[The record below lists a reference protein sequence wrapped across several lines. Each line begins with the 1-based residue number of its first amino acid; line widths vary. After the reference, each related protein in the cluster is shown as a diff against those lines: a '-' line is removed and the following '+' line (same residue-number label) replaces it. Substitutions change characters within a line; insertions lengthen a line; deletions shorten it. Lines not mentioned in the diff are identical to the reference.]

1 MINLFSVMPC
11 LTKEKPN
18 AEKKNVISENED
30 ENGITNGD
38 ESEVV
43 SQKPA
48 SVKLFALKKG

>member
-11 LTKEKPN
+11 LTKEKPIV
-18 AEKKNVISENED
+18 EKKVAINENDEENVIM
-30 ENGITNGD
+30 NGD
-38 ESEVV
+38 ESEAV

>member
-11 LTKEKPN
+11 LTKEKAN
-18 AEKKNVISENED
+18 VEKKVVISENED
-30 ENGITNGD
+30 ENVTMNGD

-48 SVKLFALKKG
+48 FVKLFALKKG